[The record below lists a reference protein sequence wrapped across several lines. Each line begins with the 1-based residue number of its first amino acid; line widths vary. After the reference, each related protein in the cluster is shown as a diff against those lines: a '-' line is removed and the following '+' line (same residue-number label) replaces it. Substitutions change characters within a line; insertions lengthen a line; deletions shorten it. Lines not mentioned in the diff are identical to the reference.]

1 MLIGARSVGGAF
13 GRDRR
18 NPVDLLGIC
27 TWTTVS
33 GYGTFLS
40 CSVERQRQIN
50 RLQRCFRRSPP
61 WPFVHRELDYA
72 DRREEMEVLVD
83 RRVSTVKQILNGS
96 DVLGV
101 FFSNGLQHFKTL
113 GC

>member
-1 MLIGARSVGGAF
+1 
-13 GRDRR
+13 
-18 NPVDLLGIC
+18 
-27 TWTTVS
+27 
-33 GYGTFLS
+33 
-40 CSVERQRQIN
+40 
-50 RLQRCFRRSPP
+50 
-61 WPFVHRELDYA
+61 
-72 DRREEMEVLVD
+72 MEVLVD